1 MTCTQCKAISVHQC
15 DPAKRSMFNPAC
27 LWCGARAIQ
36 YTQRVLLIGR
46 DAKVQRCR
54 EVLARWLEFGHSE
67 AEIRRLVALDEAPLE
82 PVSSGQPRERGG

>member
-1 MTCTQCKAISVHQC
+1 MTCTQCQAISKHQA
-15 DPAKRSMFNPAC
+15 DPAMRSMFNPAC

-54 EVLARWLEFGHSE
+54 EVLARWLELGHSE
-67 AEIRRLVALDEAPLE
+67 AEIRRLAKQADYQVA
-82 PVSSGQPRERGG
+82 QPGLGMKKKA